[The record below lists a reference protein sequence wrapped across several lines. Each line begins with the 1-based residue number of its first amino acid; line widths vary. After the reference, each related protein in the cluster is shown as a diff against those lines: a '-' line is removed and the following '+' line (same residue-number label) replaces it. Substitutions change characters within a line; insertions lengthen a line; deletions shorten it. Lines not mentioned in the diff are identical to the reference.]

1 MVTNDLDNQ
10 IKEITNT
17 LTTACTS
24 LDNMTVFAAT
34 LRTPK
39 DVVEEYLSLQEKGI
53 TAINKKRREIERQI
67 QQIHENYKFV
77 EQDKLTIQKISVK
90 EKEIESLKTQVE
102 GLNRFVHSGVASVLK
117 LLRDEKYIEGNDEE
131 LKLTFKG
138 KISSQLREIHCL
150 VFSQM
155 IEDKKLEHLS
165 TIQLVA
171 LFSCFTNIVVQDEI
185 KDNFPSKNDL
195 VVNEIVMDFTDL
207 YLTYK
212 KKEAKYNINT
222 GMDYNIQYDL
232 INYVTDWCLCENVED
247 CKIILQKL
255 GDEKE
260 LFLGEF
266 VRALLKINNISC
278 ELEKI
283 AEYTGNIAF
292 LSKLKEIPNITL
304 KYVVTNQSLYV

>member
-17 LTTACTS
+17 LTTARKSVES
-24 LDNMTVFAAT
+24 LTVFAST

-39 DVVEEYLSLQEKGI
+39 DVVEEYISLQEKGT

-67 QQIHENYKFV
+67 QQIQEDHKFI

-90 EKEIESLKTQVE
+90 EKEVESLKTQSE
-102 GLNRFVHSGVASVLK
+102 GLNKFIHSGVASVLK
-117 LLRDEKYIEGNDEE
+117 LLRDENFIEGDDEE

-155 IEDKKLEHLS
+155 LEDKKLEPLS
-165 TIQLVA
+165 SIQLVA
-171 LFSCFTNIVVQDEI
+171 LFSCFTNIVVKDEI
-185 KDNFPSKNDL
+185 KDNFPSDNDY

-207 YLTYK
+207 YSTYK

-232 INYVTDWCLCENVED
+232 INYVTDWCSCDNIEE
-247 CKIILQKL
+247 CKIVLQKL

-266 VRALLKINNISC
+266 VRALLKINNISS

-283 AEYTGNIAF
+283 AELTGNIEF
-292 LSKLKEIPNITL
+292 LSKLKEIPIMTL